1 MSGVIGGVG
10 SPSGIIGRRADNQ
23 VWCKMVMLNGSGQA
37 QGFTSNALTKVGL
50 DSAKESYGLGMADT
64 TNEYMVVPAGH
75 SGWWLLGFQISYHS
89 ASNNISDHFSK
100 ISVERGGTAAENVG
114 GYHWIT
120 DTATVRHAMSVSTAI
135 TNLLAGDVLKLYGK
149 SDGTSPMFFY
159 GDASGTQQT
168 YMYAVKLNDTI
179 ISS

>member
-1 MSGVIGGVG
+1 MSGIIGSVG

-23 VWCKMVMLNGSGQA
+23 VWCKMVLYNSGNS
-37 QGFTSNALTKVGL
+37 QGFSAGSYTKVGL

-75 SGWWLLGFQISYHS
+75 SGWWLLGFQLSYYS
-89 ASNNISDHFSK
+89 DQNNISDHFSK
-100 ISVERGGTAAENVG
+100 ISVERGGTAVENVG

-120 DTATVRHAMSVSTAI
+120 DTASVRHAIGSSTSVTE
-135 TNLLAGDVLKLYGK
+135 LQAGDILKLYGR
-149 SDGTSPMFFY
+149 SDGSNLNFFY
-159 GDASGTQQT
+159 GDTSGTQQT

-179 ISS
+179 NS